1 MILYPAIDLLDGRV
15 VRLAKGD
22 FDAVTDYGEDPLAT
36 ARAYAAAGAAWL
48 HLVDLSG
55 ARDGA
60 RRQAATV
67 ESISGAG
74 LNVQTGGGVRRAAD
88 VQAILDAGAA
98 RAVVGS
104 LAVTDP
110 ARVTRWLQRFGADR
124 LTLAFDVTLEQG
136 EARPRVAGWTECAAV
151 TLDSLVETYADAG
164 LAHALVTDIGRD
176 GMLAGPNDSL
186 YRRLVRTWPH
196 IAWQASGGIA
206 DTADL
211 ARLRDAGLSGAIIGR
226 ALYEGRFT
234 LAEAL
239 AEAAP
244 C

>member
-1 MILYPAIDLLDGRV
+1 M
-15 VRLAKGD
+15 
-22 FDAVTDYGEDPLAT
+22 
-36 ARAYAAAGAAWL
+36 
-48 HLVDLSG
+48 
-55 ARDGA
+55 
-60 RRQAATV
+60 
-67 ESISGAG
+67 
-74 LNVQTGGGVRRAAD
+74 
-88 VQAILDAGAA
+88 
-98 RAVVGS
+98 
-104 LAVTDP
+104 
-110 ARVTRWLQRFGADR
+110 
-124 LTLAFDVTLEQG
+124 
-136 EARPRVAGWTECAAV
+136 CV

>member
-22 FDAVTDYGEDPLAT
+22 FAAVTDYGEAPLAT
-36 ARAYAAAGAAWL
+36 ARAYAAAGATWL

-67 ESISGAG
+67 ESINGAG
-74 LNVQTGGGVRRAAD
+74 LKVQTGGGVRSAAD

-110 ARVTRWLQRFGADR
+110 ARVTRWLQRFGPDR

-136 EARPRVAGWTECAAV
+136 EARPRVAGWTE
-151 TLDSLVETYADAG
+151 
-164 LAHALVTDIGRD
+164 
-176 GMLAGPNDSL
+176 
-186 YRRLVRTWPH
+186 
-196 IAWQASGGIA
+196 
-206 DTADL
+206 
-211 ARLRDAGLSGAIIGR
+211 
-226 ALYEGRFT
+226 
-234 LAEAL
+234 
-239 AEAAP
+239 
-244 C
+244 